1 MQFLCSQA
9 CSDSKS
15 RPGFLTDKALD
26 PAIKAIVKK
35 FPVTDPKVI
44 ESWTLQFFENKIEN
58 QHFWKSNGMHVVH
71 GHQGNLHIII
81 VHDNICRAP
90 KK

>member
-1 MQFLCSQA
+1 MICMRSAGIKPLMYVVIVCVIVSVFFFFIFKA

-35 FPVTDPKVI
+35 FPVTDTKV
-44 ESWTLQFFENKIEN
+44 
-58 QHFWKSNGMHVVH
+58 HFSIFTN
-71 GHQGNLHIII
+71 
-81 VHDNICRAP
+81 
-90 KK
+90 